1 MRQTHEWTPEELD
14 FLTQWYVLRGSAFIR
29 ARYPHLSS
37 DACRQMATRL
47 NLREDLQE
55 TRSIR
60 EVAREAGVTPR
71 AVQRWLSVRPWAR
84 KVCTGAGLALRIPA
98 PVERLYLTDTR
109 RAVRPRGWLT
119 TQQASARL
127 NVSAHTVTRHCHAGS
142 LTCVLVRGALY
153 VDPHTL
159 PHPMSTTPAPG
170 HVTLPALATAT
181 GLHPQVIARKV
192 TTTGVVK
199 TGRRPAKVTSS
210 DHARSFLS
218 ARGYALDLI
227 ETIIRRAQQVD
238 ALPLEI

>member
-1 MRQTHEWTPEELD
+1 MRQTHEWTPEELEY
-14 FLTQWYVLRGSAFIR
+14 LTAWYVLRGSAFIR
-29 ARYPHLSS
+29 AKYPHITS
-37 DACRQMATRL
+37 DMARQMATRL

-60 EVAREAGVTPR
+60 DVAREAGVHPNS
-71 AVQRWLSVRPWAR
+71 VLSWLSTRPWAR
-84 KVCTGAGLALRIPA
+84 KACSGAGHHTRIPA

-119 TQQASARL
+119 AQQAARHL
-127 NVSAHTVTRHCHAGS
+127 NTTDRTITRHCHAGS

-153 VDPHTL
+153 VDPLTL
-159 PHPMSTTPAPG
+159 PHPTPATPAPG
-170 HVTLPALATAT
+170 HVTLPALAAAA
-181 GLHPQVIARKV
+181 GLHPQIIARKV

-199 TGRRPAKVTSS
+199 TGRRPARVTSS
-210 DHARSFLS
+210 EHARSFLS